1 MNDKVVILAGG
12 KGKRFRPFSFY
23 LPKPLMPIGENPII
37 YYLINFFKKNKFK
50 NFIIS
55 IGYQSELIKA
65 YLGTGSKFGV
75 KIKYF
80 NEKKELGTAGPLSL
94 IKNSINENDFFFLIN
109 GDIYTELNFRNM
121 MKFAKI
127 GNYDLVIGYIHYKQK
142 SSFGEL
148 NIEKNIITKIIEKPH
163 KFIDI
168 SAGIYVI
175 KNSKNLN
182 IIRKNIFYTMPQLI
196 NSYIS
201 KGLKVGAFRI
211 SGFWMGIENID
222 NIKEVSKRLLKFHK

>member
-1 MNDKVVILAGG
+1 VV
-12 KGKRFRPFSFY
+12 KEKD

-75 KIKYF
+75 KIRYF
-80 NEKKELGTAGPLSL
+80 DEKKELGTAGPLSL
-94 IKNSINENDFFFLIN
+94 IKNSINKNNFFFLIN
-109 GDIYTELNFRNM
+109 GDIYTEINFKKM
-121 MKFAKI
+121 MKFAKG
-127 GNYDLVIGYIHYKQK
+127 GNYDLVVGYIRHKQK

-148 NIEKNIITKIIEKPH
+148 NIKNNRINKIIEKPYR
-163 KFIDI
+163 FINV
-168 SAGIYVI
+168 SSGIYII

-182 IIRKNIFYTMPQLI
+182 VVKKNTFYTMPQLI
-196 NSYIS
+196 NNYITR
-201 KGLKVGAFRI
+201 GLKVGAFRI

-222 NIKEVSKRLLKFHK
+222 NIKEVSKRLLKFNK